1 MKKLIFSI
9 LAVTLF
15 ATSQAQIKFGVKA
28 GLNLANLTGDA
39 TDSKIK
45 TDFHGGGLV
54 EIPVGKI
61 FAVQPEILYSGQ
73 GAKSS
78 EDGTDFK
85 LNLGYLNIPVLFKYN
100 NPSGFFAVTG
110 PQIGFLLNAQA
121 KAGSDHQDVKSAF
134 NSTDFSWAFGVG
146 YLIKSVNAG
155 IEARFNQGLSNIAK
169 NEQGSSVSIKNQVIQ
184 IGLVYVFGGGEK

>member
-28 GLNLANLTGDA
+28 GLNLANLTGDV
-39 TDSKIK
+39 TDSKMN
-45 TDFHGGGLV
+45 TDFHGGGFV
-54 EIPVGKI
+54 EVPVGKI

-85 LNLGYLNIPVLFKYN
+85 LNLGYLNVPVLFKYN

-121 KAGSDHQDVKSAF
+121 KAGSDHQDVKSSF
-134 NSTDFSWAFGVG
+134 KSTDF
-146 YLIKSVNAG
+146 
-155 IEARFNQGLSNIAK
+155 
-169 NEQGSSVSIKNQVIQ
+169 
-184 IGLVYVFGGGEK
+184 